1 MLSRRMI
8 LTGPN
13 QARVRTLQS
22 SRPLPSHDRTFV
34 RRCLST
40 LLGISAS
47 FRADIPKGAT
57 VMPYSV
63 PRASAAS
70 LFVKAPNARCPDAP
84 LETPDERAR
93 RRERRW
99 MTSRRAMT
107 APHGRVR
114 PDIAVVAA
122 GTRDH
127 PRAGSGAADTP
138 ARVPSCRHT
147 PRTLGHRTHS
157 TRHFQVDGAGP
168 PSGWAS
174 GPPGGHLASDFWLLV
189 TGFESD
195 GLPTR
200 GATAPPAPGGRSQG
214 RPRTHVGPPAG
225 AAERPETS
233 ANAVRFCVD
242 VIAPVSK
249 RPIWLVDAARS
260 SIARPPTTQGIAG
273 SRPSRSASFT
283 SS

>member
-1 MLSRRMI
+1 MIGRSFGAACRPCWASAHPFVPISPRVQRSCRIRSREPPPLLSSSRR
-8 LTGPN
+8 
-13 QARVRTLQS
+13 RTLGAPTHR
-22 SRPLPSHDRTFV
+22 SRRRT
-34 RRCLST
+34 
-40 LLGISAS
+40 SA
-47 FRADIPKGAT
+47 P
-57 VMPYSV
+57 
-63 PRASAAS
+63 
-70 LFVKAPNARCPDAP
+70 
-84 LETPDERAR
+84 R

-138 ARVPSCRHT
+138 ARVPSCRHR

>member
-1 MLSRRMI
+1 MSGRSFGAACRPCWASAHPFVPISPRVQRSCRIRSREPPPLLSSSRR
-8 LTGPN
+8 
-13 QARVRTLQS
+13 RTLGAPTHR
-22 SRPLPSHDRTFV
+22 SRRRT
-34 RRCLST
+34 
-40 LLGISAS
+40 SA
-47 FRADIPKGAT
+47 P
-57 VMPYSV
+57 
-63 PRASAAS
+63 
-70 LFVKAPNARCPDAP
+70 
-84 LETPDERAR
+84 R

-138 ARVPSCRHT
+138 ARVPSCRHR

-174 GPPGGHLASDFWLLV
+174 GPPGGPLGKRFLV
-189 TGFESD
+189 ACN
-195 GLPTR
+195 R
-200 GATAPPAPGGRSQG
+200 IRVGRAADAGCHGSSCPWRAVQG